1 MDADVRLAGSDLDGG
16 ERVRESNGAM
26 LMLNFTGPGNR
37 WCDGLTRRNL
47 LTVGGLGLGGA
58 SLAGILRAEDSQPR
72 ASGTRRRGVIMI
84 LLPGGPTHLD
94 TFDLK
99 PEAPTEIRGEL
110 NPIATSVPGASICE
124 LLPRTARL
132 MDRMAIIRTLTGARN
147 DHNIHQC
154 ITGWESHPQQPASAE
169 VPGYPPGGWPS
180 LGAVLSK
187 VHGPARP
194 GMPASVDLT
203 PVHYDARFVTS
214 APPGQA
220 GYLGP
225 AHAGFEV
232 QSVDPANIVLNGISA
247 GRLARRQSLRT
258 ALDRYRR
265 QVERTG
271 PGDGLDEFHRQA
283 LELLTSSRLATA
295 LDASTESDATR
306 KLYGL
311 QAAGSP
317 LPEGGDLL
325 EQFLVARR
333 AVEAGARCVTLCFS
347 RWPFGRMSQGDY
359 NWDWHRDIFSEC
371 RSTLPLLDAGVAGLV
386 TDLEQRGL
394 LDEIAVVVW
403 GEFGRTPKINGS
415 AGRDHWPGV
424 ASALLAGG
432 GIRGGQ
438 IVGKTSRYAEEPVER
453 PVHFREVFAT
463 LYQLM
468 GIDAARTQF
477 TDLAG
482 RPQYLVDDR
491 QPIAEL
497 L

>member
-1 MDADVRLAGSDLDGG
+1 
-16 ERVRESNGAM
+16 
-26 LMLNFTGPGNR
+26 MLNFAGPGGQ
-37 WCDGLTRRNL
+37 WCDGLSRRNF

-58 SLAGILRAEDSQPR
+58 SLAGILRAESQQPPAAKSPR
-72 ASGTRRRGVIMI
+72 AVIMV

-94 TFDLK
+94 WLDLK
-99 PEAPTEIRGEL
+99 PEAPAEIRGEL
-110 NPIATSVPGASICE
+110 NPIASSVPGISLCE

-132 MDRMAIIRTLTGARN
+132 MDRMAIVRTLVGARN

-187 VHGPARP
+187 VHGPGRP

-232 QSVDPANIVLNGISA
+232 QSVDRSNIVLNGIST
-247 GRLARRQSLRT
+247 GRLSQRQALRT
-258 ALDRYRR
+258 ALDSYRR
-265 QVERTG
+265 QLEGTG
-271 PGDGLDEFHRQA
+271 PSDGLDEFHRQA
-283 LELLTSSRLATA
+283 FELLTSSRLSAA
-295 LDASTESDATR
+295 LDITR
-306 KLYGL
+306 EGNRTRSLYGL
-311 QAAGSP
+311 NPAGSP

-333 AVEAGARCVTLCFS
+333 VIQAGARCVTLCFS

-359 NWDWHRDIFSEC
+359 NWDWHKNIFSEC

-386 TDLEQRGL
+386 TDLEQQGL
-394 LDEIAVVVW
+394 LDDVAVVVW
-403 GEFGRTPKINGS
+403 GEFGRTPKINGN

-438 IVGKTSRYAEEPVER
+438 VVGQTSRYAEEPIER

-463 LYQLM
+463 LYHLM
-468 GIDAARTQF
+468 G
-477 TDLAG
+477 
-482 RPQYLVDDR
+482 VD
-491 QPIAEL
+491 PA
-497 L
+497 